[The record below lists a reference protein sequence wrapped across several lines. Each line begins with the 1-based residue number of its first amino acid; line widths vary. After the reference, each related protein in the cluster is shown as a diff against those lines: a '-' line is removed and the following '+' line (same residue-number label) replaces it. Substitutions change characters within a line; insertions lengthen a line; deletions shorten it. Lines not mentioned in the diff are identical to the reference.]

1 MGLAPSHPHPCLLA
15 CPPSIPA
22 LSLPISMAS
31 ALQMDL
37 NEEMAQSF
45 YQKLLALEQRVRTR
59 VLGPDRQS

>member
-1 MGLAPSHPHPCLLA
+1 
-15 CPPSIPA
+15 
-22 LSLPISMAS
+22 MAS

-59 VLGPDRQS
+59 ILGPDRQS